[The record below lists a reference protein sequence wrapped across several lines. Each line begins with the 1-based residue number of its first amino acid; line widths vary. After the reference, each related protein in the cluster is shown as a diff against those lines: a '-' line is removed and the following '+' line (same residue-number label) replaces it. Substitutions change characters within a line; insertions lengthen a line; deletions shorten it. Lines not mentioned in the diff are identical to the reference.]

1 MEEVGTKKALNRNK
15 VLELLNEGKTVD
27 EIAKMYN
34 RTHNAVQ
41 AHVRRLRMDGKYKS
55 KEVVQGELDYDRL
68 LNVFLKRIEKS
79 MDSDQ
84 KIEQLESENIR
95 LRNQLAATQNELLVV
110 KDELKGK
117 PEAQERLRN
126 IQKRLNLEQIR
137 LSQEAQR

>member
-68 LNVFLKRIEKS
+68 LDTFLKRIEKS
-79 MDSDQ
+79 MDSEQ
-84 KIEQLESENIR
+84 KIAQLESENIR

-117 PEAQERLRN
+117 PETQERLRN